1 MADYCI
7 KCGKL
12 LTDDEIGLHRKL
24 VSRAAT
30 QFACI
35 DCLSR
40 HFKIDRDELR
50 RRIEQWRR
58 DGCTLF
64 N

>member
-1 MADYCI
+1 MADYCVR
-7 KCGKL
+7 CGRL
-12 LTDDEIGLHRKL
+12 LTPDEIGLHRKL

-30 QFACI
+30 EFACI

-40 HFKIDRDELR
+40 HFKIDREELLR
-50 RRIEQWRR
+50 MIEQWRSQ
-58 DGCTLF
+58 GCTLF